1 MEKDVRSNSSAALSY
16 SNDKLGFL
24 CITRDSGMAQECA
37 CSKCSQSNLQ
47 GLFWPIC
54 TGGRY
59 GAFALYGSDELLS
72 LELLY
77 LLLFIYTYRFC
88 LVTVCAIVSSFSR
101 IYEKIIFLCLLCHRT
116 FAHQSLLFQV
126 RVLPDCF
133 LCEGD
138 KHNLGCSELRMM
150 KLILISVYAAVMEYN
165 GAIMRLR

>member
-1 MEKDVRSNSSAALSY
+1 MHHQIFWDGSGTRLSQV
-16 SNDKLGFL
+16 L
-24 CITRDSGMAQECA
+24 
-37 CSKCSQSNLQ
+37 QSNPQ

-54 TGGRY
+54 TGGRH

-88 LVTVCAIVSSFSR
+88 LATVCAVVSSFSR
-101 IYEKIIFLCLLCHRT
+101 IDMKIIFLCLLCHRT

-126 RVLPDCF
+126 RVLLDCF

-138 KHNLGCSELRMM
+138 KHKLGCLELRMM
-150 KLILISVYAAVMEYN
+150 KLFLISVYAAVMESN
-165 GAIMRLR
+165 GVIMRLR